1 MIHPFEIMRASI
13 RSIGANK
20 LRTSLTGLG
29 IMIGVAA
36 VIIMVSLGYGA
47 SKRVSD
53 TFSNMGT
60 NLLVVF
66 PGSARSGGVRLGSST
81 KPTLTLSD
89 WKAILENCTSI
100 EDAAPEVR
108 GSAQVVFG
116 NSNWN
121 TTISGTT
128 NSILNIRN
136 WHLSEGRTF
145 TDSELRSSA
154 KVCII
159 GETVAKELFGTLNPI
174 GRTIRINKIPVL
186 VIGLLEPKGS
196 TGMGQDQDDI
206 IFVPITTAQKR
217 LFPSPFPQNVDAIL
231 VKAKG
236 AEFIDSA
243 EHEVEQLLI
252 KRHKIKDPSQKD
264 FNIRNLQEFM
274 DAAEESTKTMSL
286 LLASVA
292 SVSLMVGGIGIM
304 NIMLVTVTERTR
316 EIGIRMAI
324 GARTSD
330 ILAQFLLEAIFVS
343 LIGGTLGIITGCLGS
358 IVVSHFTSWPAV
370 LSIKSIFLALSFS
383 VSVGVLFG
391 FFPAWKASS
400 LNPIDALRHE

>member
-206 IFVPITTAQKR
+206 VFVPITTAQKR

-304 NIMLVTVTERTR
+304 NIML
-316 EIGIRMAI
+316 
-324 GARTSD
+324 
-330 ILAQFLLEAIFVS
+330 
-343 LIGGTLGIITGCLGS
+343 
-358 IVVSHFTSWPAV
+358 
-370 LSIKSIFLALSFS
+370 
-383 VSVGVLFG
+383 
-391 FFPAWKASS
+391 
-400 LNPIDALRHE
+400 